1 MKLKR
6 IYSIDTQLYKITGVE
21 KVMLDVHHALKDVY
35 QAKIVGTISFD
46 KVRKE
51 HGISKEEY
59 IKFSNPFIFY
69 NSIVV
74 VHERK
79 LLILFWILNNLLF
92 QKIKIIYVHH
102 SLLYNHKFI
111 TKLPKTIVA
120 IADKGIENLVGYFKA
135 PKENIHKI
143 YNCVV
148 DSNKKKHPDKHLDKV
163 TLLLPG
169 RINNFKQQFEI
180 VRQLKGKLDK
190 RILIR
195 FAGDGERLD
204 ELKNICSDDPNFEVL
219 GYRNDIISLL
229 EETDYI
235 FLFSTQEG
243 LSITLIEGTMVGMP
257 IVCNS
262 VGGNLEICHDGK
274 NGWVLNDWD
283 ALIKTLN
290 NLPNVSQ
297 EDYRRMCNESRKI
310 YEENFT
316 FDIFKEKY
324 LKLLQYICHNQ

>member
-21 KVMLDVHHALKDVY
+21 KVMLDIHRALKDVY

-59 IKFSNPFIFY
+59 VKFSNPFMFY
-69 NSIVV
+69 NSIVI

-79 LLILFWILNNLLF
+79 LLILFWILNNLFF

-120 IADKGIENLVGYFKA
+120 IADKGIDNLVGYFKA

-148 DSNKKKHPDKHLDKV
+148 DSKKKKHPDKHLDKV

-169 RINNFKQQFEI
+169 RINNFKQQIEI

-243 LSITLIEGTMVGMP
+243 LSITLIEGTMVGIP

-262 VGGNLEICHDGK
+262 VGGNPEICHDGK

-297 EDYRRMCNESRKI
+297 EDYRRMCNESRRI

-324 LKLLQYICHNQ
+324 LKLLQYICNNQ

>member
-262 VGGNLEICHDGK
+262 VGGNPEICHDGK

-324 LKLLQYICHNQ
+324 LKLLQYICYNQ

>member
-59 IKFSNPFIFY
+59 IKFSNPFMFY
-69 NSIVV
+69 NSIVI

-79 LLILFWILNNLLF
+79 LLTLFWILNNLFF
-92 QKIKIIYVHH
+92 QKIKIIYVHR
-102 SLLYNHKFI
+102 SLFYNHKFI

-120 IADKGIENLVGYFKA
+120 IADKGIDNLVGYFKA

-262 VGGNLEICHDGK
+262 VGGNPEICHDGK

-290 NLPNVSQ
+290 NLPNVSL
-297 EDYRRMCNESRKI
+297 EDYRRMCNESRRI

-324 LKLLQYICHNQ
+324 LKLLKTL

>member
-21 KVMLDVHHALKDVY
+21 KVMLDIHRALKDVY

-59 IKFSNPFIFY
+59 VKFSNPFMFY

-262 VGGNLEICHDGK
+262 VGGNPEICYDGK

-297 EDYRRMCNESRKI
+297 EDYRRMCNESRRI

-324 LKLLQYICHNQ
+324 LKLLKTL

>member
-262 VGGNLEICHDGK
+262 VGGNPEICHDGK

-297 EDYRRMCNESRKI
+297 EDYRRMCNESRRI

-324 LKLLQYICHNQ
+324 LKLLKTL

>member
-21 KVMLDVHHALKDVY
+21 KVMLDIHRALKDVY

-59 IKFSNPFIFY
+59 VKFSNPFMFY

-262 VGGNLEICHDGK
+262 VGGNPEICHDGK

>member
-51 HGISKEEY
+51 YGISKEEY

-204 ELKNICSDDPNFEVL
+204 DLKNICSDDPNFEVL

-262 VGGNLEICHDGK
+262 VGGNPEICHDGK

-290 NLPNVSQ
+290 NLPNVSL
-297 EDYRRMCNESRKI
+297 EDYRRMCNESRRI

-324 LKLLQYICHNQ
+324 LKLLKTL

>member
-1 MKLKR
+1 MKFKK

-21 KVMLDVHHALKDVY
+21 KVMLDIHRALKDVY

-102 SLLYNHKFI
+102 SLFYNHKFI

-120 IADKGIENLVGYFKA
+120 IADKGIENLVEYFKA

-148 DSNKKKHPDKHLDKV
+148 DSYKKKHPDKHLGKV

-262 VGGNLEICHDGK
+262 VGGNPEICHDGK

-297 EDYRRMCNESRKI
+297 EDYRRMCNESRRI

-324 LKLLQYICHNQ
+324 LKLLKTL